1 MPLTEETSWQS
12 RTGEEASAFRSCS
25 EEELR
30 ALDDFRFSHRMPSPA
45 AAIREVLR
53 RGLGVKGEKSAT
65 AGTRSSDFGVLLKE
79 PNHRKREA
87 LPK

>member
-1 MPLTEETSWQS
+1 MANQTRE
-12 RTGEEASAFRSCS
+12 RGERLQIMLL

-30 ALDDFRFSHRMPSPA
+30 ALDDFRFSHRMPSRA

>member
-1 MPLTEETSWQS
+1 MAEQNRE
-12 RTGEEASAFRSCS
+12 RGEHLQIMLL

-30 ALDDFRFSHRMPSPA
+30 ALDDFRFSHRMPSRA

-65 AGTRSSDFGVLLKE
+65 AGTRSSDFGVLLTGS
-79 PNHRKREA
+79 NHRKRDGAAE
-87 LPK
+87 